1 MGKRVVRHRSKLL
14 RAVMAASVI
23 SNQDTLKMDWA
34 QAIERLQRLAI
45 CYPTP
50 QAQASALAE
59 KGWFFG
65 FLAAG
70 KEQTG

>member
-1 MGKRVVRHRSKLL
+1 
-14 RAVMAASVI
+14 
-23 SNQDTLKMDWA
+23 MDWA